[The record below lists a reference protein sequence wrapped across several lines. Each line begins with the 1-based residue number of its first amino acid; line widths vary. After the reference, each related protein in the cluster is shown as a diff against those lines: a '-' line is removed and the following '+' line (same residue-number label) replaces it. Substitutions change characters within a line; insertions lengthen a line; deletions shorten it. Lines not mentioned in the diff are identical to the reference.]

1 MEKLYGVSL
10 QRMDRAKKLRLSA
23 DGEFCHCFKHGMFAR
38 LYERSLHWFS
48 VTVKQLKPML
58 ERVKDGEPV
67 LYGGLPI
74 TSFEKLLEEDTL
86 LQVEHMDYGWRWTYA
101 AQTPLPK
108 NTPEFDE
115 WRIAA
120 LVQAK
125 ADATGRHPVKPCG
138 RDVLAELAAF
148 NLATHTPM
156 QAMTFIAGW
165 QEILRN
171 GEGTG

>member
-1 MEKLYGVSL
+1 
-10 QRMDRAKKLRLSA
+10 MDRAEKLRLSA
-23 DGEFCHCFKHGMFAR
+23 DGEFCHCFRHGMFAQ

-48 VTVKQLKPML
+48 VTVKPLKPML
-58 ERVKDGEPV
+58 ERVKNSEPV

-74 TSFEKLLEEDTL
+74 ASFEMLLEEGVL
-86 LQVEHMDYGWRWTYA
+86 QQVETMEYGWLWRYA
-101 AQTPLPK
+101 AQRAVPE

-138 RDVLAELAAF
+138 KDVLAELAAF

-156 QAMTFIAGW
+156 QAMTFIADW
-165 QEILRN
+165 QEILRSR
-171 GEGTG
+171 EGTG